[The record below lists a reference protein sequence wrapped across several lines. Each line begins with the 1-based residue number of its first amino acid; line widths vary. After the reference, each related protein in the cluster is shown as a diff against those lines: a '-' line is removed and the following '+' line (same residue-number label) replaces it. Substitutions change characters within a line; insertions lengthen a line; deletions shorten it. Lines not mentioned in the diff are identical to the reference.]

1 MQITAESKSQLAKLM
16 ASENLTVQ
24 HRKTS
29 TAYFIPKERV
39 LVCPIWQDMAG
50 DLYDLCMGHE
60 VGHALYTP
68 VEGWHNAASNKGKN
82 YKHFLNIVEDARIE
96 KKIKRKYPGLTR
108 QFASAYKKLTD
119 RDFFGIKDRLMPL
132 TFIDRINLE
141 TKVGQY
147 VNVDFHNDIER
158 QLLAEVN
165 ALETWNDVVRVTD
178 KIWEYSKSEQK
189 ELMQDWYKDQP
200 TDFDFGEDDY
210 TDEETSNFGDDD
222 FESEEVEDGNSEHQG
237 TQSFDDEGEED
248 DENGSGQD
256 GVKDSVPTESDT
268 FQPRAETDE
277 NYRRNELSLLDDSSK
292 EYVYVEVPSSVN
304 LKQIITPAS
313 RVHKLMIEF
322 YKDYKGET
330 LDVVT
335 DNLLT
340 NFKQKND
347 RYISL
352 LAKEFEMRKAAS
364 KFAKAK
370 ISNTGDIDINKIYKY
385 KIDDAI
391 FKKMMRVPKGKSHGL
406 VLLLDKS
413 GSMSENMGSSVEQ
426 IMILA
431 SFCRRV
437 NIPFV
442 VYGFGNAMDARKLD
456 FPEEDVFSNDWL
468 RGQFSRKPREIFL
481 KPVFLREYLSSNMG
495 AAEFQ
500 RSLKSLLLFKSSFD
514 ESGRYNRMPY
524 PPSESLSNTPLTESI
539 FALKEI
545 IVEFRKKNNLDIVN
559 TVIVHDGDA
568 DAIRHMHVDG
578 MRNGT
583 MVSPESTNCFL
594 VDRKNKFETK
604 VVNCHDGLRA
614 ASMEWLT
621 KVTGA
626 KVYGFFI
633 TENNL
638 RGLRGIIE
646 TKYQTDEL
654 AEIEKVQDRYERNRK
669 LQDYSDKYAKLLRK
683 EKLLECKKSGYAN
696 FFLIPGGDDLKVS
709 EDTLNVNGKVTSGKL
724 ANAFMKMNKSR
735 KINRVL
741 VSKFIGGIAV

>member
-29 TAYFIPKERV
+29 TAYFLPKERV

-96 KKIKRKYPGLTR
+96 KKIKRKYPGLIR

-119 RDFFGIKDRLMPL
+119 RDFFGIRDRLMPL

-141 TKVGQY
+141 TKIGQY
-147 VNVDFHNDIER
+147 LNVDFHNDTER
-158 QLLAEVN
+158 QLIAEVN
-165 ALETWNDVVRVTD
+165 ALETWDDVVRVTD

-189 ELMQDWYKDQP
+189 EMMEEFYKNQP
-200 TDFDFGEDDY
+200 TYEDGDDGFD
-210 TDEETSNFGDDD
+210 DESLNFGDED
-222 FESEEVEDGNSEHQG
+222 FESEEGDDGNSDEQG
-237 TQSFDDEGEED
+237 NQSFDDAGEED
-248 DENGSGQD
+248 EQKGSGQSD
-256 GVKDSVPTESDT
+256 EVKDSDPTESDK

-277 NYRRNELSLLDDSSK
+277 NYRRNELKLLDDSSK
-292 EYVYVEVPSSVN
+292 EYVYVNVPASVN

-313 RVHKLMIEF
+313 RVHQLMMEF
-322 YKDYKGET
+322 YKDYRTES
-330 LDVVT
+330 LDIVT
-335 DNLLT
+335 DSLYKT
-340 NFKQKND
+340 FRQKND

-370 ISNTGDIDINKIYKY
+370 VSNTGDIDINKIYKY
-385 KIDDAI
+385 QIDDTI
-391 FKKMMRVPKGKSHGL
+391 FRKMMRVPKGKSHGL

-413 GSMSENMGSSVEQ
+413 GSMSENMASSVEQ
-426 IMILA
+426 VMILA
-431 SFCRRV
+431 SFCRKV

-442 VYGFGNAMDARKLD
+442 VYGFGNALDARKLD
-456 FPEEDVFSNDWL
+456 FPDENVYSNEWL
-468 RGQFSRKPREIFL
+468 QGQFSKKSGEIYL

-500 RSLKSLLLFKSSFD
+500 KSLKSLLLFKSSF
-514 ESGRYNRMPY
+514 EASGRYSRLPY
-524 PPSESLSNTPLTESI
+524 PPSESLSNTPLIESI

-545 IVEFRKKNNLDIVN
+545 VVEFRKKHNLDIVN

-568 DAIRHMHVDG
+568 DAIRHMHADG
-578 MRNGT
+578 MRSGT
-583 MVSPESTNCFL
+583 MITPETTNCFL

-604 VVNCHDGLRA
+604 IVNCHDGLRA
-614 ASMEWLT
+614 ASMDWLT

-633 TENNL
+633 TETNL
-638 RGLRGIIE
+638 RGLRGVIE
-646 TKYQTDEL
+646 TRYQTDEW
-654 AEIEKVQDRYERNRK
+654 AEIEKIQDRWERSRK
-669 LQDYSDKYAKLLRK
+669 LGEYADKYAKLLRK
-683 EKLLECKKSGYAN
+683 EKLLECKRPGYAN

-709 EDTLNVNGKVTSGKL
+709 DDTLNVNGKVTSGKL

>member
-29 TAYFIPKERV
+29 TAYFLPKERV

-68 VEGWHNAASNKGKN
+68 LEGWHNAASNKGKN

-96 KKIKRKYPGLTR
+96 KKIKRKYPGLIR

-119 RDFFGIKDRLMPL
+119 RDFFGIRDRLMPL

-141 TKVGQY
+141 TKIGQY
-147 VNVDFHNDIER
+147 LNVDFHNDTER
-158 QLLAEVN
+158 QLLVEVN
-165 ALETWNDVVRVTD
+165 ALETWDDVVRVTD

-189 ELMQDWYKDQP
+189 ELMEEFYKNQP
-200 TDFDFGEDDY
+200 TYEDDDDGFD
-210 TDEETSNFGDDD
+210 DESLDFGDDD
-222 FESEEVEDGNSEHQG
+222 FESEEGEDGNSEHQG

-248 DENGSGQD
+248 EEKGSGQD
-256 GVKDSVPTESDT
+256 NGVKDSTPTESDK

-277 NYRRNELSLLDDSSK
+277 NYRRNELKLLDDSSK
-292 EYVYVEVPSSVN
+292 EYAYINVPSSVN

-313 RVHKLMIEF
+313 RVHQLMMEF
-322 YKDYKGET
+322 YKDYRGES
-330 LDVVT
+330 LDIVT
-335 DNLLT
+335 DDLLT

-364 KFAKAK
+364 KFSKAK

-385 KIDDAI
+385 QIDDTI
-391 FKKMMRVPKGKSHGL
+391 FRKMMRVPKGKSHGL

-442 VYGFGNAMDARKLD
+442 VYGFGNALDARKLD
-456 FPEEDVFSNDWL
+456 FPEENVYSNDWL
-468 RGQFSRKPREIFL
+468 RGQFSQKPGEIYL

-500 RSLKSLLLFKSSFD
+500 KSLKSLLLFKSSF
-514 ESGRYNRMPY
+514 EASGRYNRLPY

-583 MVSPESTNCFL
+583 MVSPENTNCFL

-633 TENNL
+633 TEGNL

-646 TKYQTDEL
+646 TRYQTDES
-654 AEIEKVQDRYERNRK
+654 AEIEKIQDRWERIRK
-669 LQDYSDKYAKLLRK
+669 MQEYTDKYAKLLRK
-683 EKLLECKKSGYAN
+683 EKLLECKRPGYAN
-696 FFLIPGGDDLKVS
+696 FFLIPGGDDLKVAD
-709 EDTLNVNGKVTSGKL
+709 DTLNVNGKVTSGKL

>member
-29 TAYFIPKERV
+29 TAYFLPKERV

-96 KKIKRKYPGLTR
+96 KKIKRKYPGLIR

-119 RDFFGIKDRLMPL
+119 RDFFGIRDRVMPL

-147 VNVDFHNDIER
+147 LNVDFHNDTER
-158 QLLAEVN
+158 QLIAEVN
-165 ALETWNDVVRVTD
+165 ALETWDDVVRVTD

-189 ELMQDWYKDQP
+189 EMMEEFYKNQP
-200 TDFDFGEDDY
+200 TYEDGDDGFD
-210 TDEETSNFGDDD
+210 DESLNFGDED
-222 FESEEVEDGNSEHQG
+222 FESEEGDDGNSDEQG
-237 TQSFDDEGEED
+237 NQSFDDAGEED
-248 DENGSGQD
+248 EQKGSGQSD
-256 GVKDSVPTESDT
+256 EVKDSDPTESDK

-277 NYRRNELSLLDDSSK
+277 NYRRNELKLLDDSSK
-292 EYVYVEVPSSVN
+292 EYVYVNVPASVN

-313 RVHKLMIEF
+313 RVHQLMMEF
-322 YKDYKGET
+322 YKDYRTES
-330 LDVVT
+330 LDIVT
-335 DNLLT
+335 DSLYKT
-340 NFKQKND
+340 FRQKND

-370 ISNTGDIDINKIYKY
+370 VSNTGDIDINKIYKY
-385 KIDDAI
+385 QIDDTI
-391 FKKMMRVPKGKSHGL
+391 FRKMMRVPKGKSHGL

-413 GSMSENMGSSVEQ
+413 GSMSENMASSVEQ
-426 IMILA
+426 VMILA
-431 SFCRRV
+431 SFCRKV

-442 VYGFGNAMDARKLD
+442 VYGFGNALDARKLD
-456 FPEEDVFSNDWL
+456 FPDENVYSNEWL
-468 RGQFSRKPREIFL
+468 QGQFSKKSGEIYL

-500 RSLKSLLLFKSSFD
+500 KSLKSLLLFKSSF
-514 ESGRYNRMPY
+514 ESSGRYSRLPY
-524 PPSESLSNTPLTESI
+524 PPSESLSNTPLIESI

-545 IVEFRKKNNLDIVN
+545 VVEFRKKHNLDIVN

-568 DAIRHMHVDG
+568 DAIRHMHADG
-578 MRNGT
+578 MRSGT
-583 MVSPESTNCFL
+583 MITPETTNCFL

-604 VVNCHDGLRA
+604 IVNCHDGLRA
-614 ASMEWLT
+614 ASMDWLT

-633 TENNL
+633 TETNL
-638 RGLRGIIE
+638 RGLRGVIE
-646 TKYQTDEL
+646 TRYQTDEW
-654 AEIEKVQDRYERNRK
+654 AEIEKIQDRWERSRK
-669 LQDYSDKYAKLLRK
+669 LGEYADKYAKLLRK
-683 EKLLECKKSGYAN
+683 EKLLECKRPGYAN

-709 EDTLNVNGKVTSGKL
+709 DDTLNVNGKVTSGKL

>member
-1 MQITAESKSQLAKLM
+1 
-16 ASENLTVQ
+16 
-24 HRKTS
+24 
-29 TAYFIPKERV
+29 
-39 LVCPIWQDMAG
+39 
-50 DLYDLCMGHE
+50 
-60 VGHALYTP
+60 
-68 VEGWHNAASNKGKN
+68 
-82 YKHFLNIVEDARIE
+82 
-96 KKIKRKYPGLTR
+96 
-108 QFASAYKKLTD
+108 
-119 RDFFGIKDRLMPL
+119 
-132 TFIDRINLE
+132 
-141 TKVGQY
+141 
-147 VNVDFHNDIER
+147 
-158 QLLAEVN
+158 
-165 ALETWNDVVRVTD
+165 
-178 KIWEYSKSEQK
+178 
-189 ELMQDWYKDQP
+189 
-200 TDFDFGEDDY
+200 
-210 TDEETSNFGDDD
+210 
-222 FESEEVEDGNSEHQG
+222 
-237 TQSFDDEGEED
+237 
-248 DENGSGQD
+248 
-256 GVKDSVPTESDT
+256 
-268 FQPRAETDE
+268 
-277 NYRRNELSLLDDSSK
+277 
-292 EYVYVEVPSSVN
+292 
-304 LKQIITPAS
+304 
-313 RVHKLMIEF
+313 MIEF

-364 KFAKAK
+364 KFSKAK

-385 KIDDAI
+385 QIDDTI
-391 FKKMMRVPKGKSHGL
+391 FRKMMRVPKGKSHGL

-456 FPEEDVFSNDWL
+456 FPEENVYSNDWL
-468 RGQFSRKPREIFL
+468 RGQFSRKSREIFL

-500 RSLKSLLLFKSSFD
+500 KSLKSLLLFKSSF
-514 ESGRYNRMPY
+514 EASGRYNRLPY

-568 DAIRHMHVDG
+568 DAIRHMHADG

-633 TENNL
+633 TEGNL

-646 TKYQTDEL
+646 TRYQTDES
-654 AEIEKVQDRYERNRK
+654 AEIEKIQDRWERTRK
-669 LQDYSDKYAKLLRK
+669 LQEYSDKYAKLLRK
-683 EKLLECKKSGYAN
+683 EKLLECKRPGYAN
-696 FFLIPGGDDLKVS
+696 FFLIPGGDDLKVAD
-709 EDTLNVNGKVTSGKL
+709 DTLNVNGKVTSGKL

>member
-1 MQITAESKSQLAKLM
+1 M
-16 ASENLTVQ
+16 
-24 HRKTS
+24 
-29 TAYFIPKERV
+29 
-39 LVCPIWQDMAG
+39 
-50 DLYDLCMGHE
+50 
-60 VGHALYTP
+60 
-68 VEGWHNAASNKGKN
+68 
-82 YKHFLNIVEDARIE
+82 
-96 KKIKRKYPGLTR
+96 
-108 QFASAYKKLTD
+108 
-119 RDFFGIKDRLMPL
+119 
-132 TFIDRINLE
+132 
-141 TKVGQY
+141 
-147 VNVDFHNDIER
+147 
-158 QLLAEVN
+158 
-165 ALETWNDVVRVTD
+165 
-178 KIWEYSKSEQK
+178 
-189 ELMQDWYKDQP
+189 
-200 TDFDFGEDDY
+200 
-210 TDEETSNFGDDD
+210 
-222 FESEEVEDGNSEHQG
+222 
-237 TQSFDDEGEED
+237 
-248 DENGSGQD
+248 
-256 GVKDSVPTESDT
+256 
-268 FQPRAETDE
+268 
-277 NYRRNELSLLDDSSK
+277 SLLDDSSK

-524 PPSESLSNTPLTESI
+524 PPSESLSNTPLTESM

-568 DAIRHMHVDG
+568 DAIRHMHADG

-594 VDRKNKFETK
+594 VDRKNKFEVK
-604 VVNCHDGLRA
+604 VANCHDGLRA

-638 RGLRGIIE
+638 RGLRAVIE
-646 TKYQTDEL
+646 SKYQTDEL
-654 AEIEKVQDRYERNRK
+654 AEIEKVQDRYERNRR

-696 FFLIPGGDDLKVS
+696 FFLIPGGDDLKVT